1 MSIDTPTL
9 LDALDSVTA
18 IPIIPFKGDEI
29 DYAGHAKNI
38 NYLMQNNYLEGDRKR
53 VIAIA
58 GTSLLSIMSA
68 WRTKPVLWRRPVVKW
83 RVTGC

>member
-18 IPIIPFKGDEI
+18 IPIIPFKDGEI

-38 NYLMQNNYLEGDRKR
+38 NYLMQNNYLEGDSEARDR
-53 VIAIA
+53 NR
-58 GTSLLSIMSA
+58 
-68 WRTKPVLWRRPVVKW
+68 WNEPRPS
-83 RVTGC
+83 RQLGGPNPRNGCHRS